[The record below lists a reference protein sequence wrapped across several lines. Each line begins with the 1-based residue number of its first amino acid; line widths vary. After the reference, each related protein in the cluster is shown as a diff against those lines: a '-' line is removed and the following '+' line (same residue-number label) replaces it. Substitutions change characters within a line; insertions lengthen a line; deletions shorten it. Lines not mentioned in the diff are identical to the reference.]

1 MDVKLNVQR
10 FDPEA
15 TDPKPYWQE
24 FTVSIEDNGTV
35 LDALI
40 KVCLLYTSPSPRDG
54 LLSRMP
60 SSA

>member
-15 TDPKPYWQE
+15 ADPKPYWQE

-40 KVCLLYTSPSPRDG
+40 KVREDTDG
-54 LLSRMP
+54 AFSLRGSCR
-60 SSA
+60 SSI

>member
-1 MDVKLNVQR
+1 MDVTLNIRR

-15 TDPKPYWQE
+15 ANPEPYWEE

-40 KVCLLYTSPSPRDG
+40 KVR
-54 LLSRMP
+54 
-60 SSA
+60 